1 MYFLKFKTVF
11 DKNKN
16 MLNQSPIVDF
26 LQRFQ
31 MQIILRLEDEEKAGK
46 VKQVRINLVICS
58 AKELKMY

>member
-1 MYFLKFKTVF
+1 
-11 DKNKN
+11 

-58 AKELKMY
+58 AKELCPYYI